1 MTHPNL
7 SLIENAGNSIE
18 LPQVLKVLHNWFAEN
33 GRKLFKTM
41 YIKNVTMKDDS
52 KTAGYECHAYAV
64 NEKKVPSYGFS
75 INVIESKTDWHLYFK
90 VKKLLYG

>member
-1 MTHPNL
+1 MAPQSL
-7 SLIENAGNSIE
+7 SLKDNAGNSIQ
-18 LPQVLKVLHNWFAEN
+18 LPQVLKVLHNWFAES

-64 NEKKVPSYGFS
+64 NEKKVPTYGFS
-75 INVIESKTDWHLYFK
+75 INVIESKIDWHLYFK
-90 VKKLLYG
+90 V